1 MLSLILERRK
11 SMRLLIKFY
20 HKNILEDIIAP
31 LGLNPEILVFYYDP
45 KFYTHSAVYST
56 YIACKKYI
64 PHLKLEIGT
73 YSFGDTK
80 GLEDKLT
87 ALVDAYKND
96 EIILDLSGGNELT
109 SIAAYRCH
117 AQSHLQLVYSDVYTG
132 KIYWIDSKKTLSCPK
147 FDMVDIIGA
156 VSGKLISYSDDDYLE
171 KHKSNLS
178 QMAQHIID
186 NQKAWSDT
194 CYYFQKHTTSYRLS
208 GDMHFHEEYST
219 HNKMRNQAPDIDLL
233 YAFNRFGI
241 ISNLKVTKTN
251 ISFDFKDE
259 HSMDYLTTYGIW
271 LELLTYYAMKSS
283 SYFHDV
289 HTSMKLD
296 WNRNDDYEIIGN
308 EVDGTAMYGCI
319 PILISCKMSEK
330 STDADAINEL
340 YTVSH
345 RMSRGYAIRVLVTYS
360 DIKKNRMG
368 LYLKAK
374 EMGIIVM
381 DRSDL
386 MRSDFANR
394 IERAIVKNSTIIR

>member
-1 MLSLILERRK
+1 
-11 SMRLLIKFY
+11 MRLLIKFY
-20 HKNILEDIIAP
+20 HKNILEDMVAP
-31 LGLNPEILVFYYDP
+31 LGISPDILLFYYDP

-56 YIACKKYI
+56 YLACNKYI

-73 YSFGDTK
+73 YTFGDTK
-80 GLEDKLT
+80 GLEDKLM

-96 EIILDLSGGNELT
+96 EVILDLSGGNELT
-109 SIAAYRCH
+109 SIAAYQCH
-117 AQSHLQLVYSDVYTG
+117 LQSHLQLVYSDVYTG
-132 KIYWIDSKKTLSCPK
+132 KINWMNSNQTLRCPE
-147 FDMVDIIGA
+147 FNMSDIITA
-156 VSGKLISYSDDDYLE
+156 VSGKLISYSNDEYLMY
-171 KHKSNLS
+171 HKSNLS
-178 QMAQHIID
+178 QLAQYIME
-186 NQKAWSDT
+186 NPKAWSDT

-208 GDMHFHEEYST
+208 ENLHFHEEYNT
-219 HNKMRNQAPDIDLL
+219 TNQTRNQAPDIDLL
-233 YAFNRFGI
+233 YTFNRFGV
-241 ISNLKVTKTN
+241 ISNLKVSKIS

-271 LELLTYYAMKSS
+271 LELFTYYAMKSS

-319 PILISCKMSEK
+319 PVLISCKMSEK

-345 RMSRGYAIRVLVTYS
+345 RMSRGYSIRVLVTYS
-360 DIKKNRMG
+360 DIKNARKG

-374 EMGIIVM
+374 EMGIIVL
-381 DRSDL
+381 DRLDIL
-386 MRSDFANR
+386 RTDFDKRLERS
-394 IERAIVKNSTIIR
+394 IVKTSTIVR